1 MKQNVLSTTLR
12 RFVLYIIIIV
22 SLFSII
28 IYYQTW
34 FGILNNQSL
43 TAKNIYPLVKSEL
56 EQRKILLYS
65 NLTSS
70 AFNAQTY
77 LFDYI
82 DKLAVMSNKMIW
94 IIDEEGM

>member
-70 AFNAQTY
+70 AFN
-77 LFDYI
+77 
-82 DKLAVMSNKMIW
+82 
-94 IIDEEGM
+94 